1 MRLLYFILASG
12 LGATTRYLID
22 TQMRRLFSFPVGIL
36 IVNVVGSFLLGI
48 VIGEETD
55 IAFAIVGF
63 CGSLTTWSA
72 FALDLDGER
81 RAGKNGEFFVNIA
94 LNFSISIVAML
105 LGRWISS

>member
-1 MRLLYFILASG
+1 MRLLYFFLASG

-22 TQMRRLFSFPVGIL
+22 TQMRRLFSFPAGIL
-36 IVNVVGSFLLGI
+36 IVNVVGSFLLGL

-55 IAFAIVGF
+55 LTFAIVGF

-105 LGRWISS
+105 LGRWISG